1 MFGIGG
7 NELLIIILL
16 MVIFI
21 KPKDIP
27 SVVNFIAKTFKKIRS
42 FISEIRKQ
50 INEITSEI
58 SDTTE
63 DTTEDIE
70 ETFHDKIEKLR
81 LEIDNSEPD
90 FFDITPKL
98 KIEKKHHKKK

>member
-63 DTTEDIE
+63 DIE

>member
-1 MFGIGG
+1 MFGIGT
-7 NELLIIILL
+7 NEIIVIILL

-27 SVVNFIAKTFKKIRS
+27 SVVNFIVSVWKKIRS
-42 FISEIRKQ
+42 FIQTIKNQ
-50 INEITSEI
+50 IQNITSEI
-58 SDTTE
+58 S

-81 LEIDNSEPD
+81 LEIENEPD
-90 FFDITPKL
+90 FFDLQPKL
-98 KIEKKHHKKK
+98 SINKQETKKNRKKK

>member
-1 MFGIGG
+1 
-7 NELLIIILL
+7 

-42 FISEIRKQ
+42 FISKIRKQ

-58 SDTTE
+58 SDTT
-63 DTTEDIE
+63 DDIE

>member
-27 SVVNFIAKTFKKIRS
+27 SVVNFIAKTFKKIHS
-42 FISEIRKQ
+42 FISKIRKQ

-58 SDTTE
+58 S

>member
-42 FISEIRKQ
+42 FISKIRKQ

-58 SDTTE
+58 S

>member
-42 FISEIRKQ
+42 FISKIRKQ

-58 SDTTE
+58 SDTT
-63 DTTEDIE
+63 DDIE

>member
-58 SDTTE
+58 SDTT
-63 DTTEDIE
+63 DDIE

>member
-50 INEITSEI
+50 LNEITSEI
-58 SDTTE
+58 SDTT
-63 DTTEDIE
+63 DDIE

-98 KIEKKHHKKK
+98 KIEKNHHKKKEK